1 MDFEKVTK
9 NQKHC
14 IGCMPTHWYPL
25 FDAAR
30 SAGER
35 NPRSA
40 PTDPPIKSQACQSN
54 CSWEHK
60 ARIAFGPT
68 FVEQLPCK
76 NFWLCHRTSTSVRGF
91 LMQKSILVACYSG
104 IKENCLY
111 SWEYIFDKKRSK
123 GFHEEEL
130 PAHTLF
136 STLFS
141 LRFFFFCS
149 FWRRHRT
156 GQTELP
162 SPGSNRA
169 LPGLFMLLIKAGE
182 DSPRSNSPRILAF
195 PYLLSW
201 IFESS
206 FCCTPLWPVDNI
218 QFFNGT

>member
-141 LRFFFFCS
+141 LRFFFF
-149 FWRRHRT
+149 FLFFLEATQDRT
-156 GQTELP
+156 D
-162 SPGSNRA
+162 RA
-169 LPGLFMLLIKAGE
+169 A
-182 DSPRSNSPRILAF
+182 
-195 PYLLSW
+195 
-201 IFESS
+201 
-206 FCCTPLWPVDNI
+206 
-218 QFFNGT
+218 